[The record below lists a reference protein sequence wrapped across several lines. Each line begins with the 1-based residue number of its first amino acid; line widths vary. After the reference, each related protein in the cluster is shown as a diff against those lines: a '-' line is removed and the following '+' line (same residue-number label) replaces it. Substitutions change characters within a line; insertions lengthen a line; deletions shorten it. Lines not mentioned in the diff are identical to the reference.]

1 MELNLKIKGRD
12 RRREGWAYIA
22 SLKHLEWLGNL
33 GVIDKAP
40 DDLLSHEK
48 AKGEKENGIAQS
60 SEDLGTLPSIYTSQ
74 FCQFNSSVVALIFTN
89 GCLSLSLYVFLRDA
103 NSVLSSRCLSMCS
116 PPSPLFAQS
125 IICSIKNITREVHA
139 EVHKRRGKTEKDIA
153 QGGCTKDEIARGN
166 REPHERHILSP
177 TGMTIAS

>member
-60 SEDLGTLPSIYTSQ
+60 SEDLGTLPSIYPRQ
-74 FCQFNSSVVALIFTN
+74 FRQFNHQLHINIHKWLSQ
-89 GCLSLSLYVFLRDA
+89 SLSVCF
-103 NSVLSSRCLSMCS
+103 
-116 PPSPLFAQS
+116 F
-125 IICSIKNITREVHA
+125 
-139 EVHKRRGKTEKDIA
+139 
-153 QGGCTKDEIARGN
+153 
-166 REPHERHILSP
+166 
-177 TGMTIAS
+177 